1 MASGEV
7 RRRRPA
13 LITLLIVLAAV
24 VLVADQ
30 VSKTIVLRTLTPGE
44 YRPLLGDFFG
54 FSLVFNP
61 GAAFSLGEGSTWLF
75 TIAMVVVTAV
85 ILRVSRRL
93 ASRGWA
99 VALGALLG
107 GTLGNLGDR
116 LFRDPGFAVGHVVD
130 FLNYNGWFV
139 GNIADIAIVL
149 SAAGIAILS
158 FTGVGVDGRRA
169 VAEDDGGASEGRH
182 VASGED
188 AEDDEHRSTSTDEA
202 TDDATDEAT
211 ESANESLSEDAD
223 DAPEDSVD
231 ADGPDKG
238 PEAARRTEKKD
249 ADIGDDPD
257 ASHGAE
263 VPGEEVTRTDG

>member
-169 VAEDDGGASEGRH
+169 AAQDDGGASEGRH

-188 AEDDEHRSTSTDEA
+188 AEDDERRSASTDEA
-202 TDDATDEAT
+202 A
-211 ESANESLSEDAD
+211 ESANEGRSEDAD
-223 DAPEDSVD
+223 DSPEDSVD
-231 ADGPDKG
+231 ADGLDTG
-238 PEAARRTEKKD
+238 PEAARRTENDD
-249 ADIGDDPD
+249 ADIGDVPD
-257 ASHGAE
+257 ASHGAD